1 MSLAEQAEPPRSR
14 TWARHGSSDDRRS
27 DSADHVAW
35 WLSLSGREIL
45 REVGKRFVADLG
57 LKPQPELEFDEEA
70 EAEERRAR
78 EAFSALSA
86 PLRTEQRLIGTLLAR
101 PALYAWVRCKPDDFV
116 DPFHA
121 RIFGFGRALSRLGRC
136 ASALSVA
143 MWLRN
148 VTPLLEAGDR
158 MTPIEELVFD
168 TLGWT
173 FPEYILALE
182 RECEDVLYC

>member
-1 MSLAEQAEPPRSR
+1 MPLLDP
-14 TWARHGSSDDRRS
+14 
-27 DSADHVAW
+27 
-35 WLSLSGREIL
+35 
-45 REVGKRFVADLG
+45 
-57 LKPQPELEFDEEA
+57 EFDEEA
-70 EAEERRAR
+70 EAEEWRAH
-78 EAFSALSA
+78 EAFSALPA
-86 PLRTEQRLIGTLLAR
+86 ALRTEQRLIGTLLAR
-101 PALYAWVRCKPDDFV
+101 PALYARVRCKPDDFV

-121 RIFGFGRALSRLGRC
+121 RIFGFGRALWRLGRC

-143 MWLRN
+143 MWLWH

-182 RECEDVLYC
+182 RGCQDVLYS